1 MKHLVFKLAF
11 LTLVPLSFNA
21 SAEIVT
27 QTKVTTVNGVG
38 EGLSRE
44 EAVDNALLEALGQI
58 NGVKIRRESISS
70 VASIKSTDQSK
81 SEFAYSSQ
89 IDKITK
95 GKVDSYSILEVLD
108 DGNGRYQAT
117 VQVTKTKVTKDYKV
131 PGLPNNRR
139 TLAVIPFDAELEN
152 FNVPKMNYP
161 VSLVTKDFTQELVS
175 SVTKTRKFAVLD
187 RESFKAYNFEKRLLN
202 FANPSSSDELLRFGK
217 VLGADYLLVGNFAE
231 FKAQPVSQHMQITG
245 QTKNSFDVSA
255 TLQYRVLATATM
267 QVKWSSTIRM
277 QQSYANETDFN
288 SAAHEFYQAL
298 SAQLTS
304 EIIENIYPIKI
315 ADISSSGQVVL
326 SQSVEQ
332 GRVYDVFALG
342 KKLYD
347 PYTKEYLG
355 QEENLIG
362 SIQVVRQL
370 PKVSYAD
377 ILDGKAKKG
386 MIVRP
391 QPMSDMP
398 SGDYHEV
405 GNSGTVDTR
414 DGTVRLPFD

>member
-1 MKHLVFKLAF
+1 MKHFVFKLVF

-44 EAVDNALLEALGQI
+44 KAVDNALLEALGQI

-117 VQVTKTKVTKDYKV
+117 VQVTKTKVIKTSLA
-131 PGLPNNRR
+131 PGLSPKSRR
-139 TLAVIPFDAELEN
+139 SLAVIPFEAELEN
-152 FNVPKMNYP
+152 FHVPRMNLP
-161 VSLVTKDFTQELVS
+161 ASLVTKDFTQELVS

-187 RESFKAYNFEKRLLN
+187 RESFRAYNFEKRLLD

-231 FKAQPVSQHMQITG
+231 FKAQQVSNHMKITG

-255 TLQYRVLATATM
+255 TLQYRVLATQTM
-267 QVKWSSTIRM
+267 QVKWSSTIRL
-277 QQSYANETDFN
+277 QQSYPNETNFS
-288 SAAHEFYQAL
+288 SASHNFYQAL
-298 SAQLTS
+298 SEKLTS
-304 EIIENIYPIKI
+304 EIMENIYPIKV
-315 ADISSSGQVVL
+315 ADISSNGQVVL
-326 SQSVEQ
+326 SQSVNE
-332 GRVYDVFALG
+332 GRIYDVFALG

-347 PYTKEYLG
+347 AYTKEYLG

-362 SIQVVRQL
+362 SIQVTRKL

-377 ILDGKAKKG
+377 ILSGSAKKG

-391 QPMSDMP
+391 QPMNDQA
-398 SGDYHEV
+398 SGYEV
-405 GNSGTVDTR
+405 GNEGTVDTSG
-414 DGTVRLPFD
+414 GTVRLPFD